1 MRNQPMKPTDV
12 YATDERD
19 DVSLLGKNGFHF
31 KRGH

>member
-12 YATDERD
+12 YATAERD
-19 DVSLLGKNGFHF
+19 DVSLLGKYGFHF